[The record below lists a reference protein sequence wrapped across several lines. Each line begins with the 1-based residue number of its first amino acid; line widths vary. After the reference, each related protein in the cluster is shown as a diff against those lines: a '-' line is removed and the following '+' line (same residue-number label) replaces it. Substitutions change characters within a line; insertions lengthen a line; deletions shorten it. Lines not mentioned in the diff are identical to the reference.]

1 MFKPSAIFLTALGF
15 LANASDALSQNRLVI
30 VVGRPDDPLFVRQN
44 EDLAHNSAALKERD
58 VLVQTLDPDDARRAR
73 PELRVPSQA
82 SFEVLLVGKDGG
94 VKLRSDKPVAASE
107 IAALIDTMPM
117 RQQEMKR

>member
-1 MFKPSAIFLTALGF
+1 MIKPSAICLSAVGF
-15 LANASDALSQNRLVI
+15 FASASGALSQHRLVI
-30 VVGRPDDPLFVRQN
+30 VIGRPDDPLFVRQN
-44 EDLAHNSAALKERD
+44 EDLAQKSAALKERD
-58 VLVQTLDPDDARRAR
+58 VVVQTLAPDDARHAR
-73 PELRVPSQA
+73 PELRVPPQA
-82 SFEVLLVGKDGG
+82 AFEVLLIGKDGG